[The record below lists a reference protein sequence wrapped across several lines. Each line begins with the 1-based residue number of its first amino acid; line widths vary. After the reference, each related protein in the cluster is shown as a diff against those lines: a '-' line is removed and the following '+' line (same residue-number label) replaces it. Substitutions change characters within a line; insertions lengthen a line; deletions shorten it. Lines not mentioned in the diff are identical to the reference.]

1 MNILLAC
8 EQSCWTTLPSLM
20 WTIAIAAIVV
30 LSLYI
35 VRPLIKTYIENTH
48 EKEIR
53 QEAFEREMQWFIL
66 KNDVSLKEYQK
77 KKDELQKELNDYK
90 NKEEEINEGTASLK
104 KDKEKFEK
112 KILETKIK
120 VYEEILKTINK

>member
-8 EQSCWTTLPSLM
+8 EQSCWATLPSLM

-35 VRPLIKTYIENTH
+35 ARPLIKMYIENAH
-48 EKEIR
+48 EKAIR
-53 QEAFEREMQWFIL
+53 QEAFVREMQWFFL
-66 KNDVSLKEYQK
+66 KNDVSLNECQK
-77 KKDELQKELNDYK
+77 KIDELQKELNDYK
-90 NKEEEINEGTASLK
+90 NKEEEINKGTESLK
-104 KDKEKFEK
+104 IDKEQFEK
-112 KILETKIK
+112 KVLETKIK